1 MTAKSPQKMNQ
12 AQHYNR
18 EAMSSYDMMRAG
30 IAEVLIRMASDICGI
45 VASYAV
51 DPRLDQLYAVM
62 SMRSQI
68 CRMTMFPKN
77 QPSRISYLEIIHCHP
92 NMCFKQCRS
101 GLDMERYGSDEPDAY
116 CRDSVNVYHWQI
128 NVSYY
133 PMPAMISRYSTR
145 DLIELLDSRQ
155 LHTHFEPYHDAVD
168 TIKRF
173 EEMFAQSDASRD
185 LLEELRYPDKKAEL
199 RKRTFTAL

>member
-1 MTAKSPQKMNQ
+1 MIAKSLQKMNPTK
-12 AQHYNR
+12 HYNK
-18 EAMSSYDMMRAG
+18 EAMSSYDMMRAE
-30 IAEVLIRMASDICGI
+30 IASVLIRMASDICGI

-62 SMRSQI
+62 APHHG

-77 QPSRISYLEIIHCHP
+77 QPSRMSYLEIIHCHP

-101 GLDMERYGSDEPDAY
+101 GLDMERYRSDEPDAY
-116 CRDSVNVYHWQI
+116 CRDSVDVYHWQI

-133 PMPAMISRYSTR
+133 PMPAMISRYSTH
-145 DLIELLDSRQ
+145 DLIELLASRQ

-173 EEMFAQSDASRD
+173 EEMFAQFDAPATH
-185 LLEELRYPDKKAEL
+185 LEELRYPDKKVEL
-199 RKRTFTAL
+199 RKRTFAAL